1 MTKVSWFD
9 QPDVGNAFR
18 WAWAGGTTGPR
29 SEVQYGD
36 AGSMAQAFIGSSRDA
51 QLTGEDLFVVPVN
64 WIERGYGALVSDMD
78 STLIVGESL
87 DELAEAL
94 GVGAQVAAITA
105 KSMRGDL
112 DFAQALD
119 QRFQLIKGVHRNAFV
134 DLAQNTALSE
144 GAKSCIDVL
153 RRYDVHCTLATGG
166 FDLVAQVIID
176 RLGMHDF
183 SANALSFDTQGLFEG
198 RLASAVLDAS
208 AKLRVLEARQK
219 ASMGKPCLAM
229 GDGANDL
236 AMIEAAE
243 IGIAYKAKP
252 VVREAT
258 AYQLN
263 VAGLADLP
271 FLLGLVD

>member
-1 MTKVSWFD
+1 MTKVSWGNRL
-9 QPDVGNAFR
+9 DVGPAFR
-18 WAWAGGTTGPR
+18 WAWAGSTAGLR
-29 SEVQYGD
+29 SEIRYGD
-36 AGSMAQAFIGSSRDA
+36 AEPMS
-51 QLTGEDLFVVPVN
+51 QLFLEACEEARSTGEDLFVLPVR
-64 WIERGYGALVSDMD
+64 WIERGFGALVSDMD

-94 GVGAQVAAITA
+94 GVGAEVAAITA

-119 QRFQLIKGVHRNAFV
+119 QRFQLITGVHRNAFV
-134 DLAQNTALSE
+134 DLAQSTALSE
-144 GAKSCIDVL
+144 GAKTCIDVL
-153 RRYDVHCTLATGG
+153 RRHDVHCTLATGG

-183 SANALSFDTQGLFEG
+183 IANTLAFDTQGYFEG
-198 RLASAVLDAS
+198 RLAGAVLDAN

-219 ASMGKPCLAM
+219 ASMGKPCLSM

-243 IGIAYKAKP
+243 VGIAYRAKP
-252 VVREAT
+252 VVRAAT
-258 AYQLN
+258 PYQLN
-263 VAGLADLP
+263 VASLADLP
-271 FLLGLVD
+271 FLLGLGC

>member
-1 MTKVSWFD
+1 MTKVSWGN
-9 QPDVGNAFR
+9 QLDVGPAFR
-18 WAWAGGTTGPR
+18 WAWAGGTAGLR
-29 SEVQYGD
+29 SEIRYGD
-36 AGSMAQAFIGSSRDA
+36 AEPMS
-51 QLTGEDLFVVPVN
+51 QLFLEACEEVRSTGEDLFVLPVR
-64 WIERGYGALVSDMD
+64 WIERGFGALVSDMD

-94 GVGAQVAAITA
+94 GVGAEVAAITA

-119 QRFQLIKGVHRNAFV
+119 QRFQLITGVHRNAFV
-134 DLAQNTALSE
+134 DLAQSTDLSE
-144 GAKSCIDVL
+144 GAKTCIDVL
-153 RRYDVHCTLATGG
+153 RRHDVHCTLATGG

-183 SANALSFDTQGLFEG
+183 IANTLAFDTQGYFEG
-198 RLASAVLDAS
+198 RLAGAVLDAN
-208 AKLRVLEARQK
+208 AKLRVLQARQR
-219 ASMGKPCLAM
+219 ASMGKPCLSM

-243 IGIAYKAKP
+243 VGIAYRAKP
-252 VVREAT
+252 VVRAAT
-258 AYQLN
+258 PYQLN

-271 FLLGLVD
+271 FLLGLGC

>member
-1 MTKVSWFD
+1 MTKVSWGNHL
-9 QPDVGNAFR
+9 DVGPAFR
-18 WAWAGGTTGPR
+18 WAWAGGTAGPR
-29 SEVQYGD
+29 SEIRYGD
-36 AGSMAQAFIGSSRDA
+36 AEPMSQAFVEACEEARS
-51 QLTGEDLFVVPVN
+51 TGEDLFVLPVR
-64 WIERGYGALVSDMD
+64 WIERGFGALVSDMD

-94 GVGAQVAAITA
+94 GVGAEVAAITA

-119 QRFQLIKGVHRNAFV
+119 RRFQLITGVHRNAFV
-134 DLAQNTALSE
+134 DLAQSTELSE
-144 GAKSCIDVL
+144 GAKTCIDVL
-153 RRYDVHCTLATGG
+153 RRHDVHCTLATGG

-183 SANALSFDTQGLFEG
+183 IANTLAFDTQGYFEG
-198 RLASAVLDAS
+198 RLAGAVLDAN

-219 ASMGKPCLAM
+219 ASMGKPCLSM

-243 IGIAYKAKP
+243 VGIAYRAKP
-252 VVREAT
+252 VVRAAT
-258 AYQLN
+258 PYQLN
-263 VAGLADLP
+263 VASLADLP
-271 FLLGLVD
+271 FLLGLGC